1 MVDTWK
7 ELARKDEVAALGT
20 ATPAAVT
27 GAAADDGTATAASKE
42 DHVHALGPL
51 AAALDCNQQQMTDMV
66 LHQSSSAPSPAVK
79 GQIYM
84 DSDDGKVYVC
94 TAV

>member
-7 ELARKDEVAALGT
+7 EVAFKAEVAGLGT

-27 GAAADDGTATAASKE
+27 GAAAAAGSAAAASKE

-66 LHQSSSAPSPAVK
+66 LHQSSSAPSPAAK

-84 DSDDGKVYVC
+84 DSDDGKVYIC

>member
-7 ELARKDEVAALGT
+7 EVAFKAEVASLGT

-27 GAAADDGTATAASKE
+27 GAAAAAGSAAAASKE

-66 LHQSSSAPSPAVK
+66 LHQSSSAPSPAAK

-84 DSDDGKVYVC
+84 DSDDGKVYIC

>member
-7 ELARKDEVAALGT
+7 ELAFKAEVAALT
-20 ATPAAVT
+20 ANAPAAVD
-27 GAAADDGTATAASKE
+27 GSAAAVGTGTAAAKD

-66 LHQSSSAPSPAVK
+66 LHQSSSAPGTAAK

>member
-7 ELARKDEVAALGT
+7 ELARKDEVAALST
-20 ATPAAVT
+20 ATPAACN
-27 GAAADDGTATAASKE
+27 GAAAAAGSGTAASKD

-51 AAALDCNQQQMTDMV
+51 SAALDCNQQQMTDMV
-66 LHQSSSAPSPAVK
+66 LHQSSSAPASAAK